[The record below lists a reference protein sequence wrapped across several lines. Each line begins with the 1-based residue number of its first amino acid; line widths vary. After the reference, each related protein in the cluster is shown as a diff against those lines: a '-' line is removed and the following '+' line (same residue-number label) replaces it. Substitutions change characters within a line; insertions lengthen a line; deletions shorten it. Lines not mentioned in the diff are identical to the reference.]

1 MSRPMRGTQGRA
13 VVGAIAALSALAVL
27 TGCAQTV
34 GGTAMKTGAGSTQ
47 RNDKSAKEYPNLL
60 KECDVLTSDVLA
72 KTVGADPLD
81 IQSTFVGAVCRWQAA
96 NPAGLIDITRMW
108 YEMGSLDNERKVAEF
123 LKYQVESRS
132 IAGVASIVMR
142 TNDPNGGCGVASDAA
157 GVVGWWIN
165 PQAPGIDACGQAIKL
180 MELTLATNS

>member
-1 MSRPMRGTQGRA
+1 MSRLVRSRMVAGSLA
-13 VVGAIAALSALAVL
+13 VLAVAAVL
-27 TGCAQTV
+27 TGCAKTV
-34 GGTAMKTGAGSTQ
+34 GGEAMKAGSGTNP
-47 RNDKSAKEYPNLL
+47 RNNSSAEKYPNLL

-81 IQSTFVGAVCRWQAA
+81 IQSTFIGAICRWQAA
-96 NPAGLIDITRMW
+96 NPAGLIDITRFW
-108 YEMGSLDNERKVAEF
+108 FEQGSLEHERKVAEN
-123 LKYQVESRS
+123 LKYQVENRS
-132 IAGVASIVMR
+132 INGIASIVMR
-142 TNDPNGGCGVASDAA
+142 TSEPNGGCGVASDAA